1 MSQPSPARDRYITLA
16 TEGFANHGYHGL
28 SLANLAQTAGVT
40 KQALLHHFGTKDAL
54 YNTVLKTLTDRLL
67 ASFHDTPDVSP
78 KLRLILHFQDLLSG
92 ETNSTADA
100 RLILRNLLDS
110 ATETGVAPLKPYLK
124 ALLDLAR
131 AVPAKK
137 SATDMELLLGLYG
150 VIGSA
155 QYLLISEDALSAF
168 LRTEDTA
175 AQKSARQKAVATQLK
190 AFLDAE

>member
-28 SLANLAQTAGVT
+28 SLANLAKTAGVT

-54 YNTVLKTLTDRLL
+54 YNTVLETLTERLL
-67 ASFHDTPDVSP
+67 ASLSDTPDVSP
-78 KLRLILHFQDLLSG
+78 KLRLILHFQDLLGG
-92 ETNSTADA
+92 ETNTTTDA

-110 ATETGVAPLKPYLK
+110 AMETGVTPLKPYLK
-124 ALLDLAR
+124 ELLELTR
-131 AVPAKK
+131 TVPAKK

-150 VIGSA
+150 VICSA

-168 LRTEDTA
+168 LRTEDTS
-175 AQKSARQKAVATQLK
+175 AQKAARQKAVATQLK

>member
-28 SLANLAQTAGVT
+28 SLANLAKTAGVT

-54 YNTVLKTLTDRLL
+54 YNTALEALTDRLL
-67 ASFHDTPDVSP
+67 ASLNDTPDVSP
-78 KLRLILHFQDLLSG
+78 KLRLILHFQDLLGG
-92 ETNSTADA
+92 ETDSTADA

-110 ATETGVAPLKPYLK
+110 TTETGVAPLKPYLK

-137 SATDMELLLGLYG
+137 AATDMELLLGLYG

-155 QYLLISEDALSAF
+155 QYLLISEDALAAF
-168 LRTEDTA
+168 LRNEDTA
-175 AQKSARQKAVATQLK
+175 AQKSARQKAVAAQLK
-190 AFLDAE
+190 AFLDAD

>member
-1 MSQPSPARDRYITLA
+1 MSQPSPARTRYITLA
-16 TEGFANHGYHGL
+16 TEGFATYGYHGL
-28 SLANLAQTAGVT
+28 SLANLAKTAGVT

-54 YNTVLKTLTDRLL
+54 YNTVLEALTDRLL
-67 ASFHDTPDVSP
+67 TSLNDTPDVSP

-92 ETNSTADA
+92 EKDTTADA

-110 ATETGVAPLKPYLK
+110 TTEIGIAPLKPYLK

-137 SATDMELLLGLYG
+137 AATDMELLLGLYG

-155 QYLLISEDALSAF
+155 QYLLISHDALTAF
-168 LRTEDTA
+168 LRNENDA
-175 AQKSARQKAVATQLK
+175 ALKAARQKTVATQLK
-190 AFLDAE
+190 AFLDAK

>member
-16 TEGFANHGYHGL
+16 TEGFANNGYHGL
-28 SLANLAQTAGVT
+28 SLANLAKTAGVT

-54 YNTVLKTLTDRLL
+54 YNTVLETLTERLL
-67 ASFHDTPDVSP
+67 ASLNDTPDVSP
-78 KLRLILHFQDLLSG
+78 KLRLILHFQDLLGG
-92 ETNSTADA
+92 ETNTTADA

-110 ATETGVAPLKPYLK
+110 ATETGVTPLKPYLK
-124 ALLDLAR
+124 VLLELAR
-131 AVPAKK
+131 AVPTKK
-137 SATDMELLLGLYG
+137 AATDLELLLGLYG

-168 LRTEDTA
+168 LRTEDTS
-175 AQKSARQKAVATQLK
+175 AQKAARQKAVATQLK

>member
-16 TEGFANHGYHGL
+16 TEGFAHHGYHGL
-28 SLANLAQTAGVT
+28 SLANLAKTAGVT
-40 KQALLHHFGTKDAL
+40 KQALLHHFGTKAAL
-54 YNTVLKTLTDRLL
+54 YTTVLEALTDRLL
-67 ASFHDTPDVSP
+67 ASLNHTPDVSP

-92 ETNSTADA
+92 ETNTTADA

-110 ATETGVAPLKPYLK
+110 ATDTGVAPLKPYLK

-137 SATDMELLLGLYG
+137 AATDMELLLGLYG

-155 QYLLISEDALSAF
+155 QYLLISENALSAF
-168 LRTEDTA
+168 LRTEDIA

>member
-28 SLANLAQTAGVT
+28 SLANLAKTAGVT

-54 YNTVLKTLTDRLL
+54 YNTVLEALTNRLL
-67 ASFHDTPDVSP
+67 MSLNDTPDVSP

-92 ETNSTADA
+92 ETDRTDDA
-100 RLILRNLLDS
+100 RLILRYLLDTT
-110 ATETGVAPLKPYLK
+110 TENGVAPLKPYLK
-124 ALLDLAR
+124 ALLDLVR

-137 SATDMELLLGLYG
+137 AATDMELLLGLYG

-155 QYLLISEDALSAF
+155 QYLLISKDALAAF
-168 LRTEDTA
+168 LRTEDA
-175 AQKSARQKAVATQLK
+175 DAQKAARQKAVATQLK

>member
-1 MSQPSPARDRYITLA
+1 MSQPSPARDRYIILA

-28 SLANLAQTAGVT
+28 SLANLAITAGVT

-54 YNTVLKTLTDRLL
+54 YNAVLETLTERLL
-67 ASFHDTPDVSP
+67 ASLNDTPDVSP

-92 ETNSTADA
+92 ETDSTADA

-137 SATDMELLLGLYG
+137 AATDMELLLGLYG

-168 LRTEDTA
+168 LRAEDTS

-190 AFLDAE
+190 AFLDTE

>member
-16 TEGFANHGYHGL
+16 AEGFANHGYHGL
-28 SLANLAQTAGVT
+28 SLANLAKTAGVT

-54 YNTVLKTLTDRLL
+54 YNTVLEALTDRLL
-67 ASFHDTPDVSP
+67 ASLNDTPDVSP
-78 KLRLILHFQDLLSG
+78 KLRLILHFHDLLSG

-124 ALLDLAR
+124 TLLDMAR

-137 SATDMELLLGLYG
+137 AATDMELLLGLYG

-168 LRTEDTA
+168 LRTEDA
-175 AQKSARQKAVATQLK
+175 SAQKAARQKAVATQLK

>member
-28 SLANLAQTAGVT
+28 SLANLAKTAGVT

-54 YNTVLKTLTDRLL
+54 YNTVLEALTDRLL
-67 ASFHDTPDVSP
+67 ASLNDTPDVSP

-92 ETNSTADA
+92 ETNSTEDA

-124 ALLDLAR
+124 ELLNLAR

-155 QYLLISEDALSAF
+155 QYLLISVDALSAF
-168 LRTEDTA
+168 LRTEDTS